1 MFTKRSFKNGLII
14 GGSSLGVLVI
24 VLLLQCNAGKQSI
37 NTTSASSTVQK
48 APDTRRRWIE
58 PPSVI
63 RTPQQSA
70 KTDPGPSKKPENVP
84 TTPDTSEQ
92 VPTLDKEDTTRSL
105 VDSLSDADIEE
116 LQGLT
121 IRDILS
127 DEELEK
133 LDRELVE
140 SLEEFVE
147 LVPQIVELKASI
159 SEIMVYTHNI
169 VKQQN
174 WHHDRE
180 KYEEVQK
187 NNDRISEM
195 LKELQTL
202 RGRASDLEGFLQD
215 SDFDSIGPERN
226 KEWIRS
232 LGEQIWWGT
241 KDTVP
246 DLQSKP
252 REEQ

>member
-1 MFTKRSFKNGLII
+1 MFTKRKFKIWLII
-14 GGSSLGVLVI
+14 CGSGLGVLGI
-24 VLLLQCNAGKQSI
+24 LLLLQYKVGKQSI
-37 NTTSASSTVQK
+37 NTPAPSSTVQMS
-48 APDTRRRWIE
+48 PDTQSRWIK
-58 PPSVI
+58 PPSAI
-63 RTPQQSA
+63 KTPQQSA
-70 KTDPGPSKKPENVP
+70 KPTPSPSKKPENVP

-147 LVPQIVELKASI
+147 LVPQIVELRARRG
-159 SEIMVYTHNI
+159 EIMVYIDNI
-169 VKQQN
+169 CKQKN
-174 WHHDRE
+174 WSQDR
-180 KYEEVQK
+180 KKNEEVVK
-187 NNDRISEM
+187 NNERINEM
-195 LKELQTL
+195 RKELDSLTA
-202 RGRASDLEGFLQD
+202 RASDLESFLVD

-232 LGEQIWWGT
+232 LGEQIWWGP
-241 KDTVP
+241 KDMVGAQRHGP
-246 DLQSKP
+246 
-252 REEQ
+252 